1 MSHAPPKPTSGWLN
15 VNETAQA
22 LGLHNNTVKR
32 IPPSE
37 LPYMRA
43 TSRGDRRYWRED
55 VARYINRRMVTGGRR
70 IMSDNKEVDRD
81 GD

>member
-1 MSHAPPKPTSGWLN
+1 VSNAPNKEESGWLS
-15 VNETAQA
+15 VNEVARA

-43 TSRGDRRYWRED
+43 TGRGDRKYWYTD
-55 VARYINRRMVTGGRR
+55 VNAYIERRMVRA
-70 IMSDNKEVDRD
+70 
-81 GD
+81 